1 MTRAPRTRV
10 LDAMT
15 SLCAKTGYRNID
27 VDQLVARAGVARDD
41 YDQLFANKEEC
52 FLAAMSTAA
61 TRLLED
67 VREAT
72 KISPAK
78 RACEAVTS
86 AMVKFSAYRQPE
98 ARLIFWE
105 SLRGGAQIRRE
116 RRLLLDELAV
126 TLDNAR
132 GETPDRSVVP
142 DLPSRLI
149 CGNTARLLGRRL
161 RRRQP
166 LNETAAEIIAWL
178 RLYEAPT
185 EGHRWSSL
193 IASCIPTPSPFLP
206 RSRLGVPSTASASSK
221 RPSNTTTDDEWL
233 RMVFATAELIQRVG
247 YEAAT
252 TEEIL
257 HRSKVDGRTFE
268 ATFPDKRDAFLAAQ
282 GMLFRH
288 LTAVSAGAFATG
300 DSWATRLWEAV
311 RVLTQC
317 AEQNAMLTQVSLL
330 ESCASGEDGDGL
342 PQDVTAAFAMFLREG
357 DQERRAG
364 YTTDGLL
371 DAVIAAIAELAVE
384 QIEADP
390 EAPLTDLFSRIVF
403 LCTAP
408 FIGGAAAAE
417 LALQPSSVPAAATR

>member
-1 MTRAPRTRV
+1 
-10 LDAMT
+10 MT

-67 VREAT
+67 VREAMQISAT
-72 KISPAK
+72 KG
-78 RACEAVTS
+78 ACEAIAS
-86 AMVKFSAYRQPE
+86 AMAKFSACRQPD

-126 TLDNAR
+126 TLDHAR
-132 GETPDRSVVP
+132 REAPYWSIGP

-149 CGNTARLLGRRL
+149 CSNTARLLGRRL

-166 LNETAAEIIAWL
+166 LDEPSAEIIAWL

-185 EGHRWSSL
+185 ADHRWSSL
-193 IASCIPTPSPFLP
+193 IAPRIPKPSPFLP
-206 RSRLGVPSTASASSK
+206 RGRLGVPSTASASSK
-221 RPSNTTTDDEWL
+221 TPSSTTTDDEWL
-233 RMVFATAELIQRVG
+233 RMVFATAELIHRVG

-257 HRSKVDGRTFE
+257 HRSKVDRRTFE

-288 LTAVSAGAFATG
+288 LTAASAGAFATG

-311 RVLTQC
+311 RALTQC

-330 ESCASGEDGDGL
+330 ESCASGEDGNGL
-342 PQDVTAAFAMFLREG
+342 AQDVTAAFAMFLREG
-357 DQERRAG
+357 DQARRAG
-364 YTTDGLL
+364 YTTVPDGLL
-371 DAVIAAIAELAVE
+371 DAVIAGIAELAVE

-390 EAPLTDLFSRIVF
+390 EAPLTDLFARVVF

-408 FIGGAAAAE
+408 FIGGAAATE
-417 LALQPSSVPAAATR
+417 LALQPSSAPAAATR